1 MSFCSESP
9 AHAEL
14 KKNKKFP
21 GYCLDTV
28 DRRNSRT
35 YILTGLRR
43 KKLVFRKDEALWVTE
58 YISRRKSGSC
68 REKDLK
74 HSFQGTLEP
83 PMKTEQCMH
92 GVTLQTPRRKTRKCV
107 FKLTR
112 GEKASEVWPARENIH
127 YWKTETFSDS
137 RRVNHGHK
145 SKTVSVKVMTKSWWN
160 LKTKLKE
167 LQGI

>member
-14 KKNKKFP
+14 LKKKKSP
-21 GYCLDTV
+21 EYCLVTV
-28 DRRNSRT
+28 DRGNSRT

-43 KKLVFRKDEALWVTE
+43 KRLEFRKDEALWVAE

-83 PMKTEQCMH
+83 PMKTEKCMH
-92 GVTLQTPRRKTRKCV
+92 GVMLQTPRRKPRKCV
-107 FKLTR
+107 LKLKR
-112 GEKASEVWPARENIH
+112 GEEASEVWPAREKIH

-137 RRVNHGHK
+137 RRVNHGSK
-145 SKTVSVKVMTKSWWN
+145 SKTVSVKVMTKSRWN